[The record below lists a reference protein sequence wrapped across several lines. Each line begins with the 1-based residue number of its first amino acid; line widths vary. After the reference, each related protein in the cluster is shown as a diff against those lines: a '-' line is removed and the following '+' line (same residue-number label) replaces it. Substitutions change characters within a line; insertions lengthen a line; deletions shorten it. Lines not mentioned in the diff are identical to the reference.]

1 MYNENMSKN
10 FRQFFGSV
18 FLYTVAL
25 LMIAVFSFSFTDP
38 NLVLSSNPVYWQA
51 QQWFWRTWFDNPVL
65 QAQWFAGLMVVIWL
79 SYAFFARSLW
89 GVREKITG
97 KMLVI
102 VVALFLLPLLFAYN
116 ALSHDIFNYMF
127 NAKMVV
133 EFGADPHVK
142 TALDFA
148 YDPWTR
154 FMHNTHTPAPYGYGW
169 TAISVVPF
177 TLGMGKF
184 LPSFLLFKMWSVLG
198 MLVTAGGIVWWLRKT
213 GQTERV
219 WLVLLVFAN
228 PLLLF
233 ELTMS
238 GHNDGWMLAPAVW
251 MLALLQ
257 TKTPKMIWVRVMVA
271 ILLLLFSASI
281 KFATVVLI
289 PIALWCIVGERWQR
303 RLTPA
308 LLAFAASALLFL
320 PLMTSR
326 SQYFHP
332 WYLSWSLVWLP
343 MVKMRVWWLW
353 LMALSVSATFR
364 YLPWIH
370 AGGFEGNVLFQQ
382 QLVTWVG
389 GVVVFG
395 VLWIIFT
402 YFIKKSEA

>member
-97 KMLVI
+97 KLLVI

-184 LPSFLLFKMWSVLG
+184 LPSFFLFKMWSVLG
-198 MLVTAGGIVWWLRKT
+198 MLVTAGGIVWWLYKT
-213 GQTERV
+213 QQRDRL

-228 PLLLF
+228 PLLLL
-233 ELTMS
+233 ELTMT

-257 TKTPKMIWVRVMVA
+257 TKTPKTIWVRAMFA
-271 ILLLLFSASI
+271 MLLLLFSISI
-281 KFATVVLI
+281 KFATFVLL
-289 PIALWCIVGERWQR
+289 PVALLCIHSEWWQR

-389 GVVVFG
+389 GVVVFA
-395 VLWIIFT
+395 VSLIIVKFQR
-402 YFIKKSEA
+402 SQA